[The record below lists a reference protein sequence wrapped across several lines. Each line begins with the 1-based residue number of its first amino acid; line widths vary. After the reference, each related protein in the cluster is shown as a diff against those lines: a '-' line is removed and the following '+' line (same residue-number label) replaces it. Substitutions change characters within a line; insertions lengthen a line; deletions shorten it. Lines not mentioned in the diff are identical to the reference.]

1 MAFQAPRSETGTG
14 LKPSSGA
21 YVRVR
26 VSGDTPGVARAL
38 RVLHDASENGGFEI
52 AEESR
57 PYPNHREPGFRV
69 YVTLRFPV
77 PDGTDAAGRPA

>member
-1 MAFQAPRSETGTG
+1 MALQAPRSETGTG
-14 LKPSSGA
+14 PQSSSGA
-21 YVRVR
+21 YVKVR

-38 RVLHDASENGGFEI
+38 RVLRDASETGGFEI

-77 PDGTDAAGRPA
+77 PDGPDPAGRPA